1 MNVYEEIA
9 AKIIDRIDQGE
20 IVWQKPWCAAFAC
33 KSGATGNAYSLL
45 NQMLLGARPGYYY
58 TFNQIKERG
67 GMIKKGT
74 KAAPIFFFTTYQTKE
89 TKEKLAELQEEE
101 GGTWIAPSRVCLK
114 RYNVFHQDDITGIEL
129 PRVDNSEGYDHDLDL
144 TAEAVITNYVERE
157 KINLIVK
164 KCDSAF
170 YRPSED
176 SVTVPAPELFKDLA
190 EYYSTLFHELGHS
203 TMKNTRC
210 DRPTTG
216 LTFGSKGYAREELV
230 AEISSA
236 MLCHATNVDTEKA
249 FNNSIAYL
257 QSWRKV
263 LTEDPAAIVWATSR
277 AEKAARYIL
286 G

>member
-1 MNVYEEIA
+1 MNIYEEIA

-20 IVWQKPWCAAFAC
+20 IVWQKPWCADFAC
-33 KSGATGNAYSLL
+33 KSGATGQAYSLL
-45 NQMLLGARPGYYY
+45 NQLLLGARPGYYY

-74 KAAPIFFFTTYQTKE
+74 KAAPIFFFTKYQTKE
-89 TKEKLAELQEEE
+89 TKEHIEELEATE

-129 PRVDNSEGYDHDLDL
+129 PRVSSTEEHHHDFDL
-144 TAEAVITNYVERE
+144 TAETVITNYVERE
-157 KINLIVK
+157 KITFIVK

-176 SVTVPAPELFKDLA
+176 SVTIPSPELFKELA
-190 EYYSTLFHELGHS
+190 EYYSTAFHELSHS
-203 TMKNTRC
+203 TLKETRC
-210 DRPTTG
+210 NRPSKG
-216 LTFGSKGYAREELV
+216 NVFGSKGYAREELV
-230 AEISSA
+230 AEISAA

-249 FNNSIAYL
+249 FNNSVAYL
-257 QSWRKV
+257 QNWRQV
-263 LTEDPAAIVWATSR
+263 LTDDPAAIVWAASR
-277 AEKAARYIL
+277 AEKAARFIL